1 MAIGLSLMKEHV
13 GEKDKSCLRLSN
25 VEVSPDE
32 SVVKKC
38 VDPLRGKEETAAG
51 CEERVYLIDVV

>member
-1 MAIGLSLMKEHV
+1 MAVWLSLMDEHV

-25 VEVSPDE
+25 VEISPDE

-38 VDPLRGKEETAAG
+38 VDPLRSKEERATSY
-51 CEERVYLIDVV
+51 EK

>member
-13 GEKDKSCLRLSN
+13 GEKDESRFRLSD

-38 VDPLRGKEETAAG
+38 VDPLRGKEKRATR
-51 CEERVYLIDVV
+51 CEKRMYLFDLV